1 MSQLLDSSVY
11 DLDTPKGQQQ
21 AIQDILNQQNEI
33 YDRSQSQTAYQIIA
47 YAHLTVDLING
58 SPTGVYSA
66 TYVHGQGFPP
76 LMLPYLI
83 VAGPNTW
90 APNGYVETQFIPGG
104 TDNDYAYFS
113 CDAQNAYFN
122 VFARNLG
129 GFFATT
135 HWEAGLYIFNLPLNI

>member
-1 MSQLLDSSVY
+1 MSKLLDSSVY
-11 DLDTPKGQQQ
+11 NLDTPAGQQQ

-33 YDRSQSQTAYQIIA
+33 YDRSQSQTAYQVIA
-47 YAHLTVDLING
+47 YAHLVVDLING

-90 APNGYVETQFIPGG
+90 APNGYVETNFAPGG
-104 TDNDYAYFS
+104 LDSDYAYFS